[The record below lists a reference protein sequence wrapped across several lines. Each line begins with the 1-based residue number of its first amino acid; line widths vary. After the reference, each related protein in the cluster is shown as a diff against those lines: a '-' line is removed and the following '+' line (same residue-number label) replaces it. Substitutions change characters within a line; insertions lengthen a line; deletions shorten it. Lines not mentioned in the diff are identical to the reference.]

1 MATEILTVPE
11 NHLLE
16 VICVIRK
23 GIEASPKISP
33 VVREQLMKWCTD
45 EEAYM
50 LGDDA
55 KPPPPKP
62 KLRRRRRQ

>member
-45 EEAYM
+45 EEKYM

-55 KPPPPKP
+55 KPPKP
-62 KLRRRRRQ
+62 RLRKRRRQ